1 MNTIITKYNSS
12 KITILNL
19 VLIIMMLYRHAYY
32 FEAENGNGIALG
44 VQRFIDYGLCNL
56 TNSLFFVLSG
66 FLFFK
71 NISSPTQCLPKIK
84 KRIRSLLIP
93 YIIWNSYFVVFYLM
107 LSKLPGVGAYTSIDV
122 LAKFTSLKDGLYY
135 LFITPASTP
144 LWFLRDLMVYVA
156 FSPLVYMCIEKLRW
170 GFVLLL
176 FLISPLLHISG
187 ILEFALG
194 GTIAICSNLEI
205 LDKRLNNKI
214 FVTCIVIYLV
224 NAVASIYYEYQRPIY
239 IGSIITL
246 SSIIAIWK
254 GYNYI
259 VKGRILTESKFWKPI
274 VGYSFFIYLSHTP
287 ALNIIKK
294 IPITIF
300 GTSEINIIIWYLLSP
315 LVFVAIA
322 IPIAKSMQRFVPCLY
337 NLLVGGR

>member
-1 MNTIITKYNSS
+1 MNTIIIKYHSS

-84 KRIRSLLIP
+84 KRIRSLLVP
-93 YIIWNSYFVVFYLM
+93 YVIWNCSFVVFYLM
-107 LSKLPGVGAYTSIDV
+107 LSTLPGLGAYTSIDV

-135 LFITPASTP
+135 LFVTPASTP

-156 FSPLVYMCIEKLRW
+156 FSPLIYMCIEKLRW
-170 GFVLLL
+170 GFALLL
-176 FLISPLLHISG
+176 FLVSPLFPVSG
-187 ILEFALG
+187 ILEFVLG

-214 FVTCIVIYLV
+214 VATCIVIYLV

-239 IGSIITL
+239 IGNIITL
-246 SSIIAIWK
+246 TSIIAIWE
-254 GYNYI
+254 GYNYLA
-259 VKGRILTESKFWKPI
+259 KGRILTESKFWKPI
-274 VGYSFFIYLSHTP
+274 VGYSFFIYLSHIP

-294 IPITIF
+294 IPIVIF
-300 GTSEINIIIWYLLSP
+300 GTSEINIIVWYLLSP

-322 IPIAKSMQRFVPCLY
+322 IPVAKSMQRFVPSLY
-337 NLLVGGR
+337 SLLVGGR